1 MWRCISRL
9 DHGSRYCKNSPTI
22 HEEPLHRAIVKAIN
36 EFYNCSDEAAKIL
49 RNNAEKVLSGLADD
63 EIQAIENRLKEIER
77 ARNDF
82 INLIAEKV
90 CDEDSLD
97 EEFAKLFAEEESLSS
112 KLISLKSQNT
122 AKKSPE
128 INKITSS
135 KFELEHFND
144 IIIRKVIECI
154 KVLSKTEILII
165 FKGGFEVKVD
175 VDKK

>member
-1 MWRCISRL
+1 M
-9 DHGSRYCKNSPTI
+9 
-22 HEEPLHRAIVKAIN
+22 KAIN
-36 EFYNCSDEAAKIL
+36 EFYNCSEESAEIL
-49 RNNAEKVLSGLADD
+49 RNSAEKVLSGLADN
-63 EIQAIENRLKEIER
+63 EIQIIENRLKEIEK

-82 INLIAEKV
+82 ISLIAEKA

-97 EEFAKLFAEEESLSS
+97 EEFAKLFAEEENLSS
-112 KLISLKSQNT
+112 KLMTLKSQNT
-122 AKKSPE
+122 AENSNPE
-128 INKITSS
+128 IDKITSS
-135 KFELEHFND
+135 KFELEQFND

>member
-1 MWRCISRL
+1 M
-9 DHGSRYCKNSPTI
+9 
-22 HEEPLHRAIVKAIN
+22 KAIN

-49 RNNAEKVLSGLADD
+49 RNNAEKVLSGLADN
-63 EIQAIENRLKEIER
+63 EIQTIENRLKEIEK
-77 ARNDF
+77 AQNDF
-82 INLIAEKV
+82 INLIAEKA

-97 EEFAKLFAEEESLSS
+97 EEFAKLFAEEENLSG

-122 AKKSPE
+122 AENSNPE

-135 KFELEHFND
+135 KFELEQFND
-144 IIIRKVIECI
+144 IIIRKVIECV